1 MAARNR
7 EIREAA
13 RAQSPANA
21 PAPVSVPDSSLKK
34 CVSFSFQGT
43 QVNCVNQLGFGTYG
57 VVYSASVGPAPGLPV
72 VAVKVPRSSKLGE
85 GPSPCSIYGS
95 TFGLCA
101 GTTVALVLELGVGP
115 LRHHLASEKLG
126 TEANGMYPR
135 KLHRRWAWA
144 HQLATIGLL
153 TWSADF
159 AWGSEARQLHS
170 FRGISRFDCE
180 ARRLQLSTELGEW
193 RCSRWQVALFCALP
207 PCRASISSCSEGGV
221 QQTNEKQHA
230 GWNSSRT
237 SSGSLCV
244 RFIFVLGLTCGRW
257 GAFSLMCSQQSRAIT
272 WCHRL
277 TSFLGSRSQ
286 LWLALW
292 RP

>member
-144 HQLATIGLL
+144 HQLATALGFLHGQQILHGDLKPANCIL
-153 TWSADF
+153 FEASADLIVKLADF
-159 AWGSEARQLHS
+159 SLARSLENGAAVAGKS
-170 FRGISRFDCE
+170 LYSAPYRPAE
-180 ARRLQLSTELGEW
+180 LLSAHVQKAGFNKRMKSSMQGGTHPGL
-193 RCSRWQVALFCALP
+193 ALV
-207 PCRASISSCSEGGV
+207 RSV
-221 QQTNEKQHA
+221 
-230 GWNSSRT
+230 
-237 SSGSLCV
+237 SGSYLC
-244 RFIFVLGLTCGRW
+244 W
-257 GAFSLMCSQQSRAIT
+257 G
-272 WCHRL
+272 
-277 TSFLGSRSQ
+277 
-286 LWLALW
+286 
-292 RP
+292 

>member
-85 GPSPCSIYGS
+85 GPSPCSIYDIAAEHSFLHKHRHPFILS
-95 TFGLCA
+95 TFGLCT

-115 LRHHLASEKLG
+115 LSHHLASEKLG
-126 TEANGMYPR
+126 AEANGMYPR

-144 HQLATIGLL
+144 HQLATALGFLHGQQILHGDLKPANCIL
-153 TWSADF
+153 FEASADLIVKLADF
-159 AWGSEARQLHS
+159 SLARSLENGAAVAGKS
-170 FRGISRFDCE
+170 LYSAPYRPAE
-180 ARRLQLSTELGEW
+180 LLSAHVQKAGFNK
-193 RCSRWQVALFCALP
+193 RMK
-207 PCRASISSCSEGGV
+207 SSMQGGTHPGLNLV
-221 QQTNEKQHA
+221 R
-230 GWNSSRT
+230 SV
-237 SSGSLCV
+237 SGSYLC
-244 RFIFVLGLTCGRW
+244 W
-257 GAFSLMCSQQSRAIT
+257 G
-272 WCHRL
+272 
-277 TSFLGSRSQ
+277 
-286 LWLALW
+286 
-292 RP
+292 